1 MQIVKMSKAIGELNL
16 LSAQSLVAC
25 ACACATSLLD
35 QWSDAPAMGPLL
47 GGATHCIKYEPLFS
61 PQILFCLT
69 AASFDKE
76 KK

>member
-35 QWSDAPAMGPLL
+35 QWSDAPAMDPLL
-47 GGATHCIKYEPLFS
+47 GGATHCIKYEPLFFPS
-61 PQILFCLT
+61 NIILSNSC
-69 AASFDKE
+69 
-76 KK
+76 